1 MDRGLIVTGRTDSAS
16 RIIRATPEAIYDAFI
31 DPEAQTGWLPPE
43 GMTAKFDRF
52 EPWPG
57 GHYRLTLTFIGE
69 HATAG
74 KSSAHANT
82 VDGRLVELIPGERIV
97 QTADFES
104 DDPAFAGTMTMTWS
118 LRPVSGGTEVT
129 IEAFDVPPGISA
141 EDHAQGMASTLANLA
156 AFLE

>member
-1 MDRGLIVTGRTDSAS
+1 MTGRTDIGR
-16 RIIRATPEAIYDAFI
+16 RIIHATPAAIYDAFI
-31 DPEAQTGWLPPE
+31 DPDAQARWLPPA
-43 GMTAKFDRF
+43 GMTGKFDRF

-57 GHYRLTLTFIGE
+57 GQYRLTLTFTGE

-74 KSSAHANT
+74 KSSADADR
-82 VDGRLVELIPGERIV
+82 VAGRFVELIPGERIV
-97 QTADFES
+97 QTADFDS

>member
-1 MDRGLIVTGRTDSAS
+1 MAGRTDVAS
-16 RIIRATPEAIYDAFI
+16 RIIHASPAAIYDAFI
-31 DPEAQTGWLPPE
+31 DPDAQARWLPPA
-43 GMTAKFDRF
+43 GMTGKFDRF

-57 GHYRLTLTFIGE
+57 GRYRLTLTFTGE
-69 HATAG
+69 HATPG
-74 KSSAHANT
+74 KTSANADT
-82 VDGRLVELIPGERIV
+82 VEGRLVELIPGERIV

-129 IEAFDVPPGISA
+129 IEAFDVPPGIST
-141 EDHAQGMASTLANLA
+141 EDHARGMASTLANLA

>member
-1 MDRGLIVTGRTDSAS
+1 MAGRTDTVS
-16 RIIRATPEAIYDAFI
+16 RIIHASPAAIYDAFI
-31 DPEAQTGWLPPE
+31 DPDAQTSWLPPA
-43 GMTAKFDRF
+43 GMTGKFDRF

-57 GHYRLTLTFIGE
+57 GRYRLTLTFTAE
-69 HATAG
+69 HATPG
-74 KSSAHANT
+74 KTSANADT
-82 VDGRLVELIPGERIV
+82 VEGRLVELIPGERIV

-118 LRPVSGGTEVT
+118 LHPVSEGTEVT

-141 EDHAQGMASTLANLA
+141 EDHAQGMASTLENLA

>member
-31 DPEAQTGWLPPE
+31 DPEAQTRWLPPE
-43 GMTAKFDRF
+43 GMTGKFDMFDPR
-52 EPWPG
+52 PG
-57 GHYRLTLTFIGE
+57 GQYRLTLTYSGA
-69 HATAG
+69 HAGAG
-74 KSSAHANT
+74 KSSADADR
-82 VDGRLVELIPGERIV
+82 VAGRFVELIPGERIV

>member
-1 MDRGLIVTGRTDSAS
+1 MDRGLIMAGRTDTAR
-16 RIIRATPEAIYDAFI
+16 RIIHATPEAIYDAFI
-31 DPEAQTGWLPPE
+31 DPEAQARWLPPS
-43 GMTAKFDRF
+43 GMTGKFDAFDPR
-52 EPWPG
+52 PG
-57 GHYRLTLTFIGE
+57 GRYRLTLTYSGA
-69 HATAG
+69 HAGAG
-74 KSSAHANT
+74 KSSADADR
-82 VDGRLVELIPGERIV
+82 VAGRFVELIPGERIV

-104 DDPAFAGTMTMTWS
+104 DDPAFAGTMTMIWS